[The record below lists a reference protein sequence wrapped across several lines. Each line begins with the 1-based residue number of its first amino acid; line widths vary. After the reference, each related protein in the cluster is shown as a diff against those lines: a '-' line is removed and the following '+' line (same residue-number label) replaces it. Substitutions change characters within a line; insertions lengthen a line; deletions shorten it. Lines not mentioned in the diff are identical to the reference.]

1 MRDELEEFPFFPLD
15 INPISLYNPKAKR
28 FVFYDV
34 KKKIHRQRTWKP
46 VVIPEY
52 IPLNRSFATI
62 SPEGGRSTD
71 WAAFYRE
78 LDPGKRKELL
88 AACSGDAPEDG
99 TERFRK
105 QLFQARHT
113 DPKRPE
119 HEVDLMLFMCV
130 NFIQLYK
137 SARLF
142 RKGARRDVLASFSQL
157 QCDQA
162 AAFGDAGQEAL
173 YLEFRNAAARY
184 FKTCESP
191 GYNRR
196 FFGLAASGEE
206 NRRERMCRDERR

>member
-1 MRDELEEFPFFPLD
+1 M
-15 INPISLYNPKAKR
+15 
-28 FVFYDV
+28 
-34 KKKIHRQRTWKP
+34 
-46 VVIPEY
+46 
-52 IPLNRSFATI
+52 NRSFATI

-88 AACSGDAPEDG
+88 AACSGDASEDG

-206 NRRERMCRDERR
+206 NRRERMCRDAWQMSEGLARRVGLNEEMTQWNRAVSDALAATGEDAEASFRALREKMS